1 MIMPK
6 VYLQQGKKSD
16 RDWIQNC
23 MNHIPLAKQEAVADE
38 YERRYNAPTQ
48 RYHGRD
54 AANEYLRDIARE
66 YRQDKYAQQK
76 KDM

>member
-23 MNHIPLAKQEAVADE
+23 MNHIPADKREAVADE

-66 YRQDKYAQQK
+66 YRQDKYVKQK

>member
-38 YERRYNAPTQ
+38 YERRYNSKKQ
-48 RYHGRD
+48 RYQGRD

-66 YRQDKYAQQK
+66 YRQEAYAKQK
-76 KDM
+76 KAL

>member
-16 RDWIQNC
+16 RDWVQNC
-23 MNHIPLAKQEAVADE
+23 MGHIPANKQEAVADE

-54 AANEYLRDIARE
+54 AANEYLRDISRE
-66 YRQDKYAQQK
+66 YRQEAYVQK
-76 KDM
+76 NQS